1 MLTVA
6 VGARE
11 RILRPQRAVSA
22 QAPGLRHVLGR
33 DWATAWLFLIDP
45 QRLQTLYSKV
55 GGRWYPI
62 YQNGTK
68 DEFWT
73 SKPQFKFYP
82 DLLKGGRDTS
92 YPAPPDP
99 KMFAAL
105 GEIGTRLI
113 IADMI
118 QNVIVKGVGV
128 QESVQQA
135 HDAMV
140 EVFKA
145 RGAKT

>member
-1 MLTVA
+1 VD
-6 VGARE
+6 G
-11 RILRPQRAVSA
+11 
-22 QAPGLRHVLGR
+22 GK
-33 DWATAWLFLIDP
+33 DLIHYLMDP
-45 QRLQTLYSKV
+45 TRLQTLYSKV

-62 YQNGTK
+62 YQGGTK

-73 SKPQFKFYP
+73 SKPQFQFYP
-82 DLLKGGRDTS
+82 DLLKGGRDVS

-99 KMFAAL
+99 KTFAAL
-105 GEIGTRLI
+105 GEIQTRLI
-113 IADMI
+113 LPDMV
-118 QNVIVKGVGV
+118 QNVIVKGTSV

-145 RGAKT
+145 HGANA